1 MSAWGGSLLN
11 RAINVLSFELHIP
24 GYQFCG
30 PGTRLTRRLVRGDAS
45 INPLDAACRE
55 HDIVYSHSNNLTDR
69 YAADKVLADKALG
82 CVTARDSTLSE
93 RAAVWAVMKAKIK
106 ISMKKK
112 TTTRKKTT
120 KKRVLLTAKRSGAL
134 PFLSML
140 GALGSLIGGA
150 ASIAKAVNDSKVA
163 RLSSK
168 SNVTIAQWNKAAD
181 CISLRTNTDSDCI
194 SASTNA
200 DRIAAKKKKRQ
211 KDDKNAFGCNY
222 QRAIELA
229 RRMHVPY
236 FRGVFMHD
244 ALLTSGARRNENDI
258 MNLDD
263 ATGPGTHWG
272 AYAKRNNRVVY
283 FNSFGNLRPP
293 KELVWYFRNGATTI
307 E

>member
-1 MSAWGGSLLN
+1 
-11 RAINVLSFELHIP
+11 
-24 GYQFCG
+24 
-30 PGTRLTRRLVRGDAS
+30 
-45 INPLDAACRE
+45 
-55 HDIVYSHSNNLTDR
+55 VYSYSNNLTDR
-69 YAADKVLADKALG
+69 HAADKVLADKALG
-82 CVTARDSTLSE
+82 RVIARDSTLSE

-112 TTTRKKTT
+112 MTTRKKTT

-140 GALGSLIGGA
+140 DALGSLIGGA
-150 ASIAKAVNDSKVA
+150 ASIAKAVNNSKAA

-168 SNVTIAQWNKAAD
+168 SNVTIAQMEQGRGLYLAPHKYGLRLYL
-181 CISLRTNTDSDCI
+181 SLYKCGQS
-194 SASTNA
+194 
-200 DRIAAKKKKRQ
+200 IAAKKKKRQ

-236 FRGVFMHD
+236 FRGVFMHN

-258 MNLDD
+258 VNLDD

-293 KELVWYFRNGATTI
+293 KELV
-307 E
+307 